1 MWWRRIAVRRRVV
14 VNMKGGTAFEAI
26 LWKRK
31 GPYLILRDA
40 LYMEPGVKPVQ
51 VDGEVIITKS
61 DVAWIQLPNSE
72 RR

>member
-1 MWWRRIAVRRRVV
+1 MWWRRLAVRRRVI
-14 VNMKGGTAFEAI
+14 VNMKDRSAFEAI

-40 LYMEPGVKPVQ
+40 VFMEPGVKPVH
-51 VDGEVIITKS
+51 VDGEAIITKA